1 MHHSTLKT
9 LVGFSRL
16 SKRKRGDEGMGNSI
30 LNECCGEW
38 WDLILAAEKCRE
50 KVKVRA
56 PVLLVS
62 LCAVVFIPLINQLK
76 ARRFINA
83 RTQINK
89 LKGALNSILQ
99 NTDPASHGTSTF
111 SFSLLRSHHPPLSLP
126 LLWFLLAAWRLALL
140 KIDWRRAFS
149 RVVRR
154 RGKFWQAGVK
164 WKEGLGG
171 HSVERSQWGDSVQ
184 MSVCV
189 RLRSDRKFVSRPGSV
204 GICTTQ
210 CIKAVCFLNQHV
222 WISSV
227 DPCILSPSVLL
238 HSAYPL
244 LQHSHFLS
252 SQLKKI
258 FPARVAD
265 PQSPCS
271 CKCSSFRDFLYTRPI
286 IWLSDSVEE

>member
-1 MHHSTLKT
+1 
-9 LVGFSRL
+9 
-16 SKRKRGDEGMGNSI
+16 MGNSI

-111 SFSLLRSHHPPLSLP
+111 SFSLLRSRHPPLSLP

-189 RLRSDRKFVSRPGSV
+189 RLRSVRKFVSRPGSV

-244 LQHSHFLS
+244 LQPLTFFHLS
-252 SQLKKI
+252 LKKYFLPMLPTHSPPAAVNAPALEI
-258 FPARVAD
+258 FCTLGP
-265 PQSPCS
+265 
-271 CKCSSFRDFLYTRPI
+271 
-286 IWLSDSVEE
+286 